1 MKMMDRDI
9 EIVKFLKEVGVADT
23 RTISTLFFNGGIRR
37 CNQRLN
43 TLKDNKKLKV
53 FRENILSQNIYY
65 IGRKPSNWK
74 HKIVFSQLLAELKTK
89 EIEILKY
96 RCPLKCGNVIA
107 DGFIAIRVDNINKIY
122 FVEVERTKKLD
133 IDKYIELYYSRK
145 WKELFPI
152 MPSIL
157 CITDSKVKNNSR
169 LDIKSCKLNL
179 EDLII

>member
-74 HKIVFSQLLAELKTK
+74 Q
-89 EIEILKY
+89 
-96 RCPLKCGNVIA
+96 
-107 DGFIAIRVDNINKIY
+107 
-122 FVEVERTKKLD
+122 
-133 IDKYIELYYSRK
+133 
-145 WKELFPI
+145 
-152 MPSIL
+152 
-157 CITDSKVKNNSR
+157 
-169 LDIKSCKLNL
+169 
-179 EDLII
+179 

>member
-1 MKMMDRDI
+1 M
-9 EIVKFLKEVGVADT
+9 EGNL
-23 RTISTLFFNGGIRR
+23 
-37 CNQRLN
+37 Q
-43 TLKDNKKLKV
+43 
-53 FRENILSQNIYY
+53 
-65 IGRKPSNWK
+65 IGNS
-74 HKIVFSQLLAELKTK
+74 KIVFSQLLAELKTK

-145 WKELFPI
+145 WKEVFPI

-179 EDLII
+179 ENLII